1 MSSLAPALLGLVLLS
16 PVSLPSSLQPS
27 PAPPAGDLSPS
38 LGLELQRALS
48 SEAASRDDE
57 DDDTIRDFK
66 RYFRRYEDTAT
77 RVEAIYA
84 LEGIESPKVVD
95 ALVPILKHEEL
106 EVVRAAV
113 QILSAFEEEPARL
126 RIWETIDDKRDE
138 ATRVGLLWAIAEG
151 GYAGDPEVFEEL
163 LEDRSW
169 EVRRRAANAVVSSGL
184 PDAASMVAP
193 LCEDDETAVRCAA
206 LEGLA
211 QLRSQLVVEPAI
223 ASLTEEVWQVRASA
237 ILALGRV
244 RSRDAI
250 APLIARMQVEEG
262 RLLADIGEALA
273 NITGRDFGQRTEG
286 WVRFWEQFGDR
297 FQIPTDEDLA
307 RLRAAQAERA
317 EFYNPPGSVSY
328 HGISTP
334 SRSILFVIDVSGS
347 MENEV
352 IERERFADGEYPSF
366 ERIDIVKTELLRTI
380 ENLEP
385 YVKFNV
391 FAFATEVE
399 TWKGRLVSANVLNK
413 SSSMEW
419 VERLDAIGGPS
430 QEDLAG
436 AGLSGSANL
445 EAGKTNTYGALMAAL
460 GVAGQGLK
468 DEHYEVGVDT
478 IFFLSDGRPS
488 HGKFVD
494 VHDILREVRTAND
507 LRKVVIHTIALGEF
521 QKSFMRQLAGQNGGV
536 FVDLGR

>member
-1 MSSLAPALLGLVLLS
+1 MQSPALALLGLALVS
-16 PVSLPSSLQPS
+16 PLAARPTPASSDASSAAYAL
-27 PAPPAGDLSPS
+27 
-38 LGLELQRALS
+38 LELPHAAVAL
-48 SEAASRDDE
+48 EVDD
-57 DDDTIRDFK
+57 DDDTVRDFR

-77 RVEAIYA
+77 RVEAILA
-84 LEGIESPKVVD
+84 LEGIESTKVVD
-95 ALVPILKHEEL
+95 ALVPILKHEEF

-113 QILSAFEEEPARL
+113 SILAAFETDEPIAH
-126 RIWETIDDKRDE
+126 IWETIDDKRDE
-138 ATRVGLLWAIAEG
+138 PTRVGLLWAIADG
-151 GYAGDPEVFEEL
+151 GYGGDPEVFEEL

-184 PDAASMVAP
+184 ENAAAMVAP
-193 LCEDDETAVRCAA
+193 LCADGETAVRCAA

-211 QLRSQLVVEPAI
+211 VLRSELVVEPAI
-223 ASLTEEVWQVRASA
+223 ASLEHEVWQVRASA
-237 ILALGRV
+237 TLALGRV

-250 APLIARMQVEEG
+250 GPLIARMQVEEG
-262 RLLADIGEALA
+262 RLVADIGEALA
-273 NITGRDFGQRTEG
+273 NITGRDFGQRVEG
-286 WVRFWEQFGDR
+286 WVGFWEQWGDR
-297 FQIPTDEDLA
+297 FEIPSDEDLA
-307 RLRAAQAERA
+307 RLRAAQAERR

-352 IERERFADGEYPSF
+352 IERERFEDGEYPSYQ
-366 ERIDIVKTELLRTI
+366 RIDIVKTELARTI

-391 FAFATEVE
+391 FAFATEIE
-399 TWKGRLVSANVLNK
+399 QWKGRLVSANVLNK
-413 SSSMEW
+413 SSAMEW
-419 VERLDAIGGPS
+419 VGRLEALGGPS
-430 QEDLAG
+430 REDLAG
-436 AGLSGSANL
+436 AGLAGSANL
-445 EAGKTNTYGALMAAL
+445 EAGKTNTYGALMEAL

-488 HGKFVD
+488 HGRYVD

-521 QKSFMRQLAGQNGGV
+521 QKSFMRMLAEQNGGT